1 MEEKYGM
8 LICYSLS
15 KAKPTPAE
23 WTKFRKKF
31 LGYLDHSNKGRYK
44 YHRKGL
50 MSEIPHVKLLRA
62 VFIVRERETQK
73 VIDFL
78 KEYRADIHVRKVV
91 LTHEDVEKLQK

>member
-1 MEEKYGM
+1 MKERYGV

-31 LGYLDHSNKGRYK
+31 LGYLDHSNKGKYK

-50 MSEIPHVKLLRA
+50 MSEIPHIKLLRA
-62 VFIVRERETQK
+62 VFIVRERDMQK
-73 VIDFL
+73 VMDFL
-78 KEYRADIHVRKVV
+78 KGYKAEIHVRKVV